1 MEIRLFGP
9 LEVSAGG
16 EQVPV
21 PRRQQRALL
30 AVLALHAGEV
40 VSTDRL
46 IEDLWGGSA
55 PRSALGSIQNTV
67 SALRGLLGTEVVVTQ
82 PPGYRL
88 GLTPD
93 AVDLHRFEDLV

>member
-9 LEVSAGG
+9 LEVRAGG
-16 EQVPV
+16 EELVLR
-21 PRRQQRALL
+21 RRQQRSLL
-30 AVLALHAGEV
+30 AVLALRAGEV

-55 PRSALGSIQNTV
+55 PRSALGSLQNTV
-67 SALRGLLGTEVVVTQ
+67 SALRGMLGTDVVVRQ

-88 GLTPD
+88 GRWP
-93 AVDLHRFEDLV
+93 